1 MNFTALRKTPY
12 LYTGSTYTKVS
23 LISHSTPSKSIKDSG
38 IEDITQLVAF
48 CARVSNPDNQNN
60 TLTASKLISY
70 LIKEKHWSP
79 LEMVNI
85 CLEVETTRDIMR
97 QLLRHRS
104 FSFQEFSQRYADPTK
119 EMSFMLREARLQD
132 HTNRQNSVST
142 QDTKLH
148 AMWRTAQENVIK
160 EALKAYKFAIDNGI
174 AKEQAR
180 VVLPEGNTMSR
191 AYVNGTLRSW
201 LHYINL
207 RSSNGTQKEHIE
219 VANMCRREVE
229 KVAQDLL
236 DLTQLED

>member
-48 CARVSNPDNQNN
+48 CARVSNPDNQ
-60 TLTASKLISY
+60 
-70 LIKEKHWSP
+70 
-79 LEMVNI
+79 
-85 CLEVETTRDIMR
+85 
-97 QLLRHRS
+97 
-104 FSFQEFSQRYADPTK
+104 K